1 MTSSVLSR
9 FQEFRESQARR
20 RTLWRE
26 LSTYTTYADLN
37 DIEAAV
43 ARCEGGE
50 ADPQTQ
56 EIRKFL
62 AAQRTVYNQRG

>member
-26 LSTYTTYADLN
+26 LSTYTTDADLN
-37 DIEAAV
+37 DIEAAI
-43 ARCEGGE
+43 ARCDDAET
-50 ADPQTQ
+50 DPETL
-56 EIRKFL
+56 EIRNFL
-62 AAQRTVYNQRG
+62 AAQRTVSQRD